1 MYLMATIIILLQP
14 NCTNC
19 ATFAI
24 KSLEEFVLCIFFDFL
39 LVTGFSL
46 ARGISPM
53 FLFCTSPCKL
63 FCIHV
68 SCSVFGRIL
77 YRSVSNVWSR
87 GNLLF
92 ESGPLACLIGKTYT

>member
-1 MYLMATIIILLQP
+1 MYVMATIIILLQP

-24 KSLEEFVLCIFFDFL
+24 KSLQEFVLCIFFDFL
-39 LVTGFSL
+39 LVTGFSF

-53 FLFCTSPCKL
+53 FLFCTSPFKL

-68 SCSVFGRIL
+68 SCSVFGHIL